1 MWLVSRIDA
10 GMGLITAMRLWGKSY
25 LKIWKS
31 LFGTYWRK
39 HLFFILLGGV
49 NSGSAVVASECSFVV
64 EGHLE
69 ARFVSRD
76 SPPTIDQQRNF
87 RLAVDHGRWRIDTLA
102 VDDKSYAAAFDGTN
116 VYEIVDTGPA
126 QKVAWAYITP
136 GAYPVHLNWDKRLE
150 WFSYASRDYLYTG
163 GNACLMPWESVRED
177 LIANL
182 CISKL
187 NWRSANDSGPDRADF
202 VFDSALLEKG
212 ITNMYLLPQGSKNL
226 TDREAKIQSLLKE
239 YTNGFV
245 VGHYEVK
252 AWTNAGGCSL
262 PARWLVQRSSPALG
276 VNYEIEGGIT
286 RLSEHSGG
294 PVDTALVPGRMTL
307 VRDERFR
314 SVERGANDI
323 HYIVTNNVWPTKLE
337 ASSNPRTQSELVLRP
352 LGAQRPKTLFK
363 SLIIILFLVPIII
376 LPMVRRKESKSTT
389 TKG

>member
-1 MWLVSRIDA
+1 
-10 GMGLITAMRLWGKSY
+10 
-25 LKIWKS
+25 
-31 LFGTYWRK
+31 
-39 HLFFILLGGV
+39 
-49 NSGSAVVASECSFVV
+49 
-64 EGHLE
+64 
-69 ARFVSRD
+69 
-76 SPPTIDQQRNF
+76 
-87 RLAVDHGRWRIDTLA
+87 
-102 VDDKSYAAAFDGTN
+102 
-116 VYEIVDTGPA
+116 
-126 QKVAWAYITP
+126 
-136 GAYPVHLNWDKRLE
+136 
-150 WFSYASRDYLYTG
+150 
-163 GNACLMPWESVRED
+163 
-177 LIANL
+177 
-182 CISKL
+182 
-187 NWRSANDSGPDRADF
+187 
-202 VFDSALLEKG
+202 
-212 ITNMYLLPQGSKNL
+212 MYLLPQGSKNL